1 MPAGLRRVAAV
12 VAIIALAAGGAKV
25 VDDNTVPG
33 SGFSAVATVAADP
46 TGPGGPT
53 GGPGMDGGQQFQPP
67 QMPSSMPDYQGGS
80 NQPPMDQNSG
90 ISIYNSGAPQA
101 GQQAPGQ
108 QAGQQPQQ
116 GQQPQHGSQQPDY
129 QTATPY
135 TQGPGQA
142 NPDYQAP
149 QQGNQPQQGQQPQQ
163 QQPSQQQPQN
173 KQDDTTQQLN
183 DQQQQQRQQ
192 QCQLAVT
199 DMADTADTASQ
210 LVNTGTGLA
219 GSGTEMIGGGG
230 RSPIWFIEPR
240 LDPTPVDPN
249 CPKCPKDSAQKDSGS
264 QKNDRQQPKD
274 PRDCKNGAA
283 SGKCVSDEDVY
294 QDCYVLTKGTSCGKV
309 CESYNLG
316 QFGQCVS
323 RCATISCTEYL
334 NQKNSK
340 ALAEWSTRF
349 AADHGG
355 WQVAFCSAVTGGAGY
370 VSTLLGDTPN
380 AYAKAAAALVG
391 VAGFVCASVGGVNSI
406 QATIAL
412 EAIKNTGGCLA
423 LTTYPFEIRS
433 FSRDVSG
440 WCTNG

>member
-1 MPAGLRRVAAV
+1 MPAGLRRASAL
-12 VAIIALAAGGAKV
+12 VAIIALAVGGAKV
-25 VDDNTVPG
+25 VDDNTAPG

-67 QMPSSMPDYQGGS
+67 QMPSSMPDYQGGN
-80 NQPPMDQNSG
+80 NQPPLNQDNG
-90 ISIYNSGAPQA
+90 VSIYNTGSPGA
-101 GQQAPGQ
+101 QQVPGQ
-108 QAGQQPQQ
+108 QGGQQPQQ
-116 GQQPQHGSQQPDY
+116 AQQPAHGTQIPDY

-149 QQGNQPQQGQQPQQ
+149 QQQSPQQGQQPQQ
-163 QQPSQQQPQN
+163 QQQQN

-192 QCQLAVT
+192 QCQAAVT
-199 DMADTADTASQ
+199 DMADMADMASQ
-210 LVNTGTGLA
+210 LVNTGVDMA
-219 GSGTEMIGGGG
+219 GSGTQMIGGGG
-230 RSPIWFIEPR
+230 RSPIWFFEPG
-240 LDPTPVDPN
+240 LDPIPVDPN
-249 CPKCPKDSAQKDSGS
+249 CPSCPKDSAQKDSGT
-264 QKNDRQQPKD
+264 QKDNQQQPKD

-283 SGKCVSDEDVY
+283 SGKCVPDEDVY

-334 NQKNSK
+334 NQKNSR

-355 WQVAFCSAVTGGAGY
+355 WKTLGCGALTAGAAYGSKVPGNPY
-370 VSTLLGDTPN
+370 VKLG
-380 AYAKAAAALVG
+380 AEALALFG
-391 VAGFVCASVGGVNSI
+391 LICGTSGGVSSI
-406 QATIAL
+406 QAGEVL
-412 EAIKNTGGCLA
+412 EAIKNQGGCLA
-423 LTTYPFEIRS
+423 LTTYPFSIIS
-433 FSRDVSG
+433 FTRDASG